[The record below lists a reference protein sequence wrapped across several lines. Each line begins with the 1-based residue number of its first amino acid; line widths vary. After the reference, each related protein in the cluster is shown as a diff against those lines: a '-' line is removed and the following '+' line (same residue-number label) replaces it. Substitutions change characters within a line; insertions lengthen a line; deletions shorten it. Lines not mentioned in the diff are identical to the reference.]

1 MGAAWS
7 SIAHLTE
14 ALTTCRIC
22 AGKCSL
28 RLTLDDAG
36 RIVAVRGDRTDPL
49 TRGYACF
56 KGLQLHEAHYSPDRL
71 HHPLKRTPGGFEQ
84 IPLDRALDEIAQRI
98 GALMADSGPGAIG
111 AFKGTMNYTN
121 FLANAMLPAFV
132 RALGSPAF
140 YSTMTIDQSAKWV
153 TFERLGGWHAGKQA
167 FDTADVVLLVG
178 ANPLVSLATFNVPL
192 QDPARQL
199 RAAKARGLKL
209 VVIDPRLTETAH
221 HADVHL
227 RPWPGEDPAVLA
239 GLLHIIL
246 VNNWHDAAFCED
258 YAAGLAALR
267 NAVAPFMPAY
277 VAARAGV
284 AEADLAAA
292 ASAFAEPF
300 PDGRGKRGSAASGV
314 GPNMAAHSNL
324 AEHLLEALNVVCGRF
339 ARAGEKVPNP
349 GVLGARWPRHA
360 VVVPPQRTW
369 ESPDGRG
376 PGGYGLLFG
385 ERMTGA
391 LADDILTDMPGR
403 LRALIVD
410 GGNPVSALP
419 DTRAA
424 AQALRALDL
433 LVVIDPFLTPTARL
447 AHYVIPPRMMLE
459 RADVGSR
466 DYESIITF
474 KPYGRY
480 DAPVIDPPL
489 GSEAVDDWV
498 VLWELARRLNL
509 PLELDGV
516 AQDVR
521 ARPSSEALITSLL
534 KNSAVPFDELSRS
547 PEGRIFEVEPMY
559 VQAAAPGPRARF
571 ELAPADILEELGRVR
586 AELGSR
592 AGGGYRFA
600 VRRLRDVQ
608 NTMYHHLPPVAARIP
623 TNLAFMHP
631 DDLAVLGLA
640 EGDSAAISSEHG
652 CIVAP
657 VRADTTQ
664 RRGVISMA
672 HGWGGLPGEVGTEA
686 GVNTN
691 LLTSGCVGRDPI
703 NAMPILTGFTVRIER
718 VGSLGPSPAIGV
730 ESMAV

>member
-1 MGAAWS
+1 VAGASWS
-7 SIAHLTE
+7 SIAHLAE

-36 RIVAVRGDRTDPL
+36 RIVTIRGDRADPL
-49 TRGYACF
+49 THGYACF
-56 KGLQLHEAHYSPDRL
+56 KGLQLHEAHYSPERL
-71 HHPLKRTPGGFEQ
+71 HHPLKRTPHGFEQ
-84 IPLDRALDEIAQRI
+84 IPLGQALDEIAQRI
-98 GALMADSGPGAIG
+98 GELTAESGPAAIG
-111 AFKGTMNYTN
+111 AFRGTMNYTN
-121 FLANAMLPAFV
+121 FLANALLPAFV

-167 FDTADVVLLVG
+167 FDTADVLLLAG
-178 ANPLVSLATFNVPL
+178 TNPLVSLSTFNVAL

-239 GLLHIIL
+239 GLLRIVL
-246 VNNWHDAAFCED
+246 ANGWHDAAFCAD
-258 YAAGLAALR
+258 YAEGLAALR
-267 NAVAPFMPAY
+267 YAVAPFTPEY

-284 AEADLAAA
+284 AASDLIEA

-314 GPNMAAHSNL
+314 GPSMAPHSNL

-339 ARAGEKVPNP
+339 ARAGEVVPNP

-360 VVVPPQRTW
+360 AVIAPKRSW
-369 ESPDGRG
+369 ESPGGRG

-385 ERMTGA
+385 ERMSGA
-391 LADDILTDMPGR
+391 LMDDILSDAPGH

-419 DTRAA
+419 DTRTAGR
-424 AQALRALDL
+424 ALRALDL
-433 LVVIDPFLTPTARL
+433 LVVIDPFLTQTARL

-480 DAPVIDPPL
+480 NAPVIGPPPD
-489 GSEAVDDWV
+489 SEAVDDWV

-509 PLELDGV
+509 KLELDGV
-516 AQDVR
+516 EQDLT
-521 ARPSSEALITSLL
+521 ARPSSAMLIANLL
-534 KNSAVPFDELSRS
+534 KNSAVPFDELSRM

-559 VQAAAPGPRARF
+559 VQPAAPGETGRF
-571 ELAPADILEELGRVR
+571 ALAPADIV
-586 AELGSR
+586 AELASVRTETAAPRGDYR
-592 AGGGYRFA
+592 YRFA

-608 NTMYHHLPPVAARIP
+608 NTMYHHLPAIAARTP
-623 TNLAFMHP
+623 TNMAFMHP
-631 DDLAVLGLA
+631 ADLAELRLA
-640 EGDSAAISSEHG
+640 DGESVAVSSEHG
-652 CIVAP
+652 SLIAP
-657 VRADTTQ
+657 VRADATQ

-672 HGWGGLPGEVGTEA
+672 HGWGGLPGEGGPEN

-691 LLTSGCVGRDPI
+691 LLTSGRFGRDPI
-703 NAMPILTGFTVRIER
+703 NAMPILTGFAVCIER
-718 VGSLGPSPAIGV
+718 VDAVGPRAKK
-730 ESMAV
+730 AVLF